1 MHQRRRILV
10 ASLLG
15 IAIALPAIARGDGLT
30 PQALTKLQG
39 AVAIAIS
46 PDGSKVAFIKAVP
59 RIPFVNDDGPAF
71 TELHVVD
78 ADGAARPLVSGE
90 VAVGDIAW
98 TPDGRGISFLT
109 QRGKDTKRSLYVI
122 PIDGGEARRVLGHGS
137 DIAAY
142 SWAPD
147 GKRIAFLAVE
157 PTPKELEEARKK
169 GFNQQVYEESAEPM
183 RAWIA
188 EPEKPKD
195 EPKKLDL
202 PGSASELHWSPA
214 GDKLAVA
221 LAPSPSV
228 DDSYMNRR
236 VHVAGVADGKV
247 IAKFENPGKLGAV
260 RWSPDGKQLAFIS
273 AADIHDPAEGRL
285 MVVPAEGGELRNVVP
300 DDLGHVTAIDW
311 IDDKTIAFLRAEGTK
326 TLLGKVGADGSG
338 LDKQSLPIN
347 ALALDVAGGA
357 MALVGDTAK
366 HPGEVFL
373 VAGPG
378 SEPKRLTRSNDW
390 LDAVEFGAQEVVTF
404 KARDGLELEG
414 ILIKPLGYK
423 EGQRVPLILTVH
435 GGPESH
441 IGDGWLTTYSNPGH
455 VAAARGFAVFYPN
468 YRGSTGRGVAFSKLG
483 QGDPAGKEFD
493 DLVDAVDALIAKG
506 IVDKDKVGITGGSYG
521 GYASGW
527 GATYYSERFAASVMF
542 VGISDKIS
550 KTGTTDIPS
559 EEYLVHALHYP
570 WEKWQF
576 FLERSPIY
584 HATKCK
590 TPLLILHGKDDPR
603 VFPGQ
608 SMELYR
614 FVKTLGKVPVRLVF
628 YPGEGHGNRRAASRY
643 DYNLRM
649 FQWMEHYLKGPGGAA
664 PPYEITYPQ

>member
-1 MHQRRRILV
+1 MHPR
-10 ASLLG
+10 SFLLAAALAG
-15 IAIALPAIARGDGLT
+15 TALPALAAGLT
-30 PQALTKLQG
+30 PQDLTKLRG
-39 AVAIAIS
+39 VTAAAIS
-46 PDGSKVAFIKAVP
+46 PDGSRIAYIKAVP
-59 RIPFVNDDGPAF
+59 RTPFVDDDGPAF
-71 TELHVVD
+71 AELHLVD
-78 ADGAARPLVSGE
+78 IAGNSKPLIAGE
-90 VAVGDIAW
+90 VSIGDISW

-122 PIDGGEARRVLGHGS
+122 PPDGGEARRVLAHGS
-137 DIAAY
+137 DIGAY
-142 SWAPD
+142 SWSPD
-147 GKRIAFLAVE
+147 GRKVAFLATE

-169 GFNQQVYEESAEPM
+169 GFSQQVYEESAEPA
-183 RAWIA
+183 RVWLA

-221 LAPSPSV
+221 LAPTPSV
-228 DDSYMNRR
+228 DDGYMRRR
-236 VHVAGVADGKV
+236 VHVVNVADGKV
-247 IAKFENPGKLGAV
+247 AAKIENPGKLGAV
-260 RWSPDGKQLAFIS
+260 RWSPDGKLLAIIS

-285 MVVPAEGGELRNVVP
+285 MVIPAGGGELKDLIP
-300 DDLGHVTAIDW
+300 SDDGHVIAIDW
-311 IDDKTIAFLRAEGTK
+311 VDEETIGFLRAEGTK
-326 TLLGKVGADGSG
+326 TLIGKVGADGSD
-338 LDKQSLPIN
+338 LYKHELPVI
-347 ALALDVAGGA
+347 ALGLDVANRRA
-357 MALVGDTAK
+357 ALVADSAK
-366 HPGEVFL
+366 HPGEVYTL
-373 VAGPG
+373 TE
-378 SEPKRLTRSNDW
+378 SEPEARRLTNSNDW
-390 LDAVEFGAQEVVTF
+390 LGAAEFGSQEVVSF

-414 ILIKPLGYK
+414 VLIKPVGHK
-423 EGQRVPLILTVH
+423 EGDRVPLILAVH
-435 GGPESH
+435 GGPESN
-441 IGDGWLTTYSNPGH
+441 IFDGWLTSYANPGQ

-493 DLVDAVDALIAKG
+493 DLVDAVDALVEKG
-506 IVDKDKVGITGGSYG
+506 IADKAKVGVTGGSYG

-527 GATYYSERFAASVMF
+527 GATYYSDRFAASVMF

-559 EEYLVHALHYP
+559 EEYLVHALHHP

-584 HATKCK
+584 YATKCK

-603 VFPGQ
+603 VFPSQ

-614 FVKTLGKVPVRLVF
+614 FVKTLGKTPVRLVF
-628 YPGEGHGNRRAASRY
+628 YPGEGHGNRRSASRY

-649 FQWMEHYLKGPGGAA
+649 LQWMEHYLKGPGGAA
-664 PPYEITYPQ
+664 PPYEIAYPK